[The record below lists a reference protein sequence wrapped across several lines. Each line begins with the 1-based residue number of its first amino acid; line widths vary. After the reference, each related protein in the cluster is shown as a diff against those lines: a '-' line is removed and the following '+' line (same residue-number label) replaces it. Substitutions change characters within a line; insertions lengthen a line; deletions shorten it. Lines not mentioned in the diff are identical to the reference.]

1 MMAFKVIW
9 SLLLLVV
16 LTSAKSHHHKHHHK
30 NTTTDQGDA
39 KSGIARRPNFLT
51 RGTKKQSLGM
61 PFNNLDQ
68 QGLGG
73 EPVGHIHDATEG
85 VGGLGGDA
93 DGMPIGMGAGA
104 EPLGM
109 AKGKGGPMEGHGGS
123 MQGLSEDVEGI
134 HNNEDVNR
142 PFNEAEAGGE
152 MEAAHGG
159 SMMEGGK
166 SNGGFMSQGMMSNGG
181 GGNGMGSF
189 NGGGNEMMGGGG
201 GGGGGSFMEQPEE
214 GPEFRGP
221 KKDPLG
227 GEIRPFNDEYKNDD
241 GKHLLGPHGNNGMS
255 GHSNGMPYEGMNKF
269 GPMAEEGGQGAGE
282 GGEVGEGSEQMELR
296 HGKAPNGV
304 EEMGHKLAHTKN
316 TVAHRKHPSAK
327 TQR

>member
-1 MMAFKVIW
+1 MMALKVIW
-9 SLLLLVV
+9 PILV
-16 LTSAKSHHHKHHHK
+16 LAALCYGKSHHHKHHHK
-30 NTTTDQGDA
+30 SNENQGDA
-39 KSGIARRPNFLT
+39 KSGIARRPSLLT

-123 MQGLSEDVEGI
+123 MQGISEEGDGI
-134 HNNEDVNR
+134 HGNEDVTR
-142 PFNEAEAGGE
+142 PFNEAEAGE
-152 MEAAHGG
+152 MEGVHGG

-166 SNGGFMSQGMMSNGG
+166 STGGFMSQGMMSNGG
-181 GGNGMGSF
+181 SSNGMGS
-189 NGGGNEMMGGGG
+189 EMMGGAGAGG
-201 GGGGGSFMEQPEE
+201 NFMEQPEE
-214 GPEFRGP
+214 GGDFRGP

-227 GEIRPFNDEYKNDD
+227 GEIRPFNDEYKHDD
-241 GKHLLGPHGNNGMS
+241 GKNLLGSHGNNGMS
-255 GHSNGMPYEGMNKF
+255 GHGTGMPYDGVNKF
-269 GPMAEEGGQGAGE
+269 GSMSEEGGEQGGAGGEE
-282 GGEVGEGSEQMELR
+282 GGEGSEQMELR
-296 HGKAPNGV
+296 HAKAPNGV
-304 EEMGHKLAHTKN
+304 EEMGHKLAQSKN
-316 TVAHRKHPSAK
+316 TVTHHKHSQVK
-327 TQR
+327 SQR